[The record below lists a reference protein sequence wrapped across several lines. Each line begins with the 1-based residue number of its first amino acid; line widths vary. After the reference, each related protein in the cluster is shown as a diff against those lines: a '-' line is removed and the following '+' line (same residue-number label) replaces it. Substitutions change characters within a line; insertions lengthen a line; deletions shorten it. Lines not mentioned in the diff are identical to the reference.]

1 MERLFLKQLSII
13 IITFSF
19 LGCSTLSESI
29 EDLNG
34 NKMDVSLDKKET
46 LPKPEIDLE
55 KVIETEVINNVW
67 DYLKNNSSYDEI
79 ELNEK
84 TLSFMNRPIC
94 LLYTSPS
101 PRDS

>member
-1 MERLFLKQLSII
+1 MERLILKQLSII

-55 KVIETEVINNVW
+55 T
-67 DYLKNNSSYDEI
+67 EI
-79 ELNEK
+79 EA
-84 TLSFMNRPIC
+84 
-94 LLYTSPS
+94 
-101 PRDS
+101 